1 MRALVLALSLS
12 IGGHQGG
19 DKWLA
24 PDKLKHFFMSAFIES
39 ASYSALRAVRINR
52 HDALVSAAGIA
63 VSAGVAKEIHD
74 SWTEEEFSTRDLA
87 WDLAGSAAGAAFLS
101 HAQ

>member
-1 MRALVLALSLS
+1 MRVLVLALSLS
-12 IGGHQGG
+12 IGGHQAG
-19 DKWLA
+19 DKWIA

-39 ASYSALRAVRINR
+39 ASYSALRAARVNH

-63 VSAGVAKEIHD
+63 VSAGIAKEVHD
-74 SWTEEEFSTRDLA
+74 SWTEEGFSTRDVT
-87 WDLAGSAAGAAFLS
+87 WDLAGTAAGAAFLS